1 MCLGRVVVEGGGVR
15 TTHGSAV
22 FVCRNWTSKEET
34 RVCSH
39 CLSLV
44 VVVVVV
50 AALAVAVAVAAAAGV
65 VAAAVVAALSKLLLA
80 PPLTGVANKH
90 LR

>member
-50 AALAVAVAVAAAAGV
+50 VVVVNVVVIQFYAIRPSAKVKAAG
-65 VAAAVVAALSKLLLA
+65 SHW
-80 PPLTGVANKH
+80 GVGKFNAMVG
-90 LR
+90 